1 MMKTIDFDSKIV
13 KAINLASGFPHIKRV
28 GIFGSYARGEQTS
41 MSDIDILF
49 DYESTEDDSFL
60 DDIDN
65 YFEVLQNNIGKID
78 FIPYK
83 GLINSNEKIRNSILN
98 DIVWIYETQEKMS

>member
-1 MMKTIDFDSKIV
+1 MKATDFDSKIIE
-13 KAINLASGFPHIKRV
+13 AINLASEFPHIKRV
-28 GIFGSYARGEQTS
+28 GIFGSYARGEQTNT
-41 MSDIDILF
+41 SDIDILF

-83 GLINSNEKIRNSILN
+83 GLTNSNEKVKNSIIN
-98 DIVWIYETQEKMS
+98 DVVWIYENQGKIS